1 MFIYFVLYEMYF
13 IKILL
18 FFNFLLKLIPK
29 TIDFYLNRFSKQ
41 RFLYNT
47 VSRKYE
53 SSILGRPA
61 MPYSQDNYN

>member
-29 TIDFYLNRFSKQ
+29 TIDFYLNRFSKKKKK
-41 RFLYNT
+41 FYTIPSVENMGLA
-47 VSRKYE
+47 S
-53 SSILGRPA
+53 
-61 MPYSQDNYN
+61 